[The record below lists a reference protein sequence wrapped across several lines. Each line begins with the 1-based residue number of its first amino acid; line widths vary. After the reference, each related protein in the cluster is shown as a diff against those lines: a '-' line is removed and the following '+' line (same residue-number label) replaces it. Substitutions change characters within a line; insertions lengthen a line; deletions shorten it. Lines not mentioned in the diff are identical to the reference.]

1 MDRINIIDFGSQY
14 TQLIARKVREQ
25 KVYCQIIPC
34 NAGAGK
40 ILEGNPSGLI
50 LSGGPSSLFDKNAP
64 TIDAE
69 IFSAGIPI
77 LGICYGMQLTALL
90 LGGKVQR
97 SREREYGHAILK
109 LARND
114 SAGWLFSGMPDATQ
128 VWMSHG
134 DSVLKVPPGF
144 ETIASTDSCR
154 IAAMADKKR
163 RIYGLQFHPEV
174 AHTLNG
180 QKMLSG
186 FLFTVCG
193 CRGDWTMD
201 SIIEQSVQSIQ
212 EQAGKAKVVLGLSGG
227 VDSSVAAVL
236 ISRALGKQLHCIF
249 VDNGLLR
256 MNERQEVEKVFK
268 KQFRIP
274 LMTVDASKIFYAKLK
289 GVQNPERKR
298 KIIGKEFI
306 EVFAGAAQKIG
317 KVEFLAQGTIYPDVI
332 ESVSFKGPSAT
343 IKSHHNVGGLPKNM
357 RNLKLIEPLRELFK
371 DEVRQVGLS
380 LGLPRE
386 MVMRHPFP
394 GPGLAV
400 RVLGEVSKERCDI
413 LRAADRIFIEE
424 IRNAGWYD
432 RISQALA
439 VLLPVRAVG
448 VMGDERT
455 YQNVLALRAVN
466 TVDFMTAEWTRL
478 PDDLLARV
486 SNRIVN
492 EVKGINRVVYDIST
506 KPPATIE
513 WE

>member
-1 MDRINIIDFGSQY
+1 LDRINIIDFGSQY

-34 NAGAGK
+34 TAGK
-40 ILEGNPSGLI
+40 EMILGGDPSGLI
-50 LSGGPSSLFDKNAP
+50 LSGGPSSVFDKNSP

-69 IFSAGIPI
+69 IFSAGIPV

-90 LGGKVQR
+90 LGGKVQK
-97 SREREYGHAILK
+97 SREREYGHASLK
-109 LARND
+109 LERND
-114 SAGWLFSGMPDATQ
+114 ASGQLFSGLPETTQ

-134 DSVLKVPPGF
+134 DSVLKAPPGF
-144 ETIASTDSCR
+144 VPIASTDNCR
-154 IAAMADKKR
+154 IAAMADKARK
-163 RIYGLQFHPEV
+163 IYGLQFHPEV

-186 FLFTVCG
+186 FLFKVCG

-201 SIIEQSVQSIQ
+201 SIIEQSVKDIQ
-212 EQAGKAKVVLGLSGG
+212 TRAGRSKVLLGLSGG

-236 ISRALGKQLHCIF
+236 ISRAVGKQLHCIF

-268 KQFRIP
+268 KQFHIP
-274 LMTVDASKIFYAKLK
+274 LVTVDASKRFYAKLK
-289 GVQNPERKR
+289 GVQDPEKKR

-306 EVFAGAAQKIG
+306 EVFAGAARKIG
-317 KVEFLAQGTIYPDVI
+317 KVGFLAQGTIYPDVI

-343 IKSHHNVGGLPKNM
+343 IKSHHNVGGLPANM

-371 DEVRQVGLS
+371 DEVRQLGLS

-400 RVLGEVSKERCDI
+400 RVLGEVTQERCDT

-439 VLLPVRAVG
+439 VLLPVKAVG

-455 YQNVLALRAVN
+455 YQSVLALRAVN
-466 TVDFMTAEWTRL
+466 TTDFMTAEWTRL

-486 SNRIVN
+486 SSRIVN

>member
-1 MDRINIIDFGSQY
+1 LDRINIIDFGSQY

-34 NAGAGK
+34 NAGTEK
-40 ILEGNPSGLI
+40 ILAGNPSGLI

-64 TIDAE
+64 TIDAG

-134 DSVLKVPPGF
+134 DSVLKAPAGF

-180 QKMLSG
+180 HKMLSG
-186 FLFTVCG
+186 FLFKVCG
-193 CRGDWTMD
+193 CKGDWTMD

-212 EQAGKAKVVLGLSGG
+212 VQAGKAKVVLGLSGG

-236 ISRALGKQLHCIF
+236 ISRALGNQLHCIF

-274 LMTVDASKIFYAKLK
+274 LMTVDASKRFYSKLK
-289 GVQNPERKR
+289 NVQDPEKKR
-298 KIIGKEFI
+298 KIIGREFI
-306 EVFAGAAQKIG
+306 EIFAGAAKKIG
-317 KVEFLAQGTIYPDVI
+317 KVGFLAQGTIYPDVI

-357 RNLKLIEPLRELFK
+357 RSLKLIEPLRELFK

-400 RVLGEVSKERCDI
+400 RVLGEVNKERCDT

-439 VLLPVRAVG
+439 VLLPIRAVG

-466 TVDFMTAEWTRL
+466 TTDFMTAEWTRL
-478 PDDLLARV
+478 PEDLLARV

-492 EVKGINRVVYDIST
+492 EVKGINRVVYDISN